1 MEAGWV
7 KASFIYCRKSTAT
20 SVMSQGVPRFAPF
33 QPSHLDMHDSD
44 IDPQRLRAETFV
56 ETVEYHP
63 VLGSTNDRARL
74 AAQSA
79 SAELPL
85 LIIAEE
91 QTAGRGQ
98 RKRDWWTGRGNL
110 AFSLLLDADRHT
122 TMRDKGPPLALLA
135 AVAVAQTIQPQ
146 MDRRAVGL
154 HWPND
159 VYVEDRKIA
168 GILVEVLAD
177 GRPIVG
183 VGLNVNSRLADV
195 PETLQATATTMA
207 ELSGRTFHRI
217 ELLIDLMAR
226 FESTLQLAASDPQRI
241 AEGIDELCLQK
252 GQRLSVET
260 GDKSVTGQCA
270 GIAAD
275 GALLLKT
282 ESGQQ
287 QIRSGSLIRLLTAD

>member
-1 MEAGWV
+1 
-7 KASFIYCRKSTAT
+7 
-20 SVMSQGVPRFAPF
+20 
-33 QPSHLDMHDSD
+33 MHDSD
-44 IDPQRLRAETFV
+44 IEPSRLQAETFV
-56 ETVEYHP
+56 QNVEHHP

-79 SAELPL
+79 SAKLPL

-91 QTAGRGQ
+91 QTAARGQ

-110 AFSLLLDADRHT
+110 AFSLLLDADRGT
-122 TMRDKGPPLALLA
+122 TVRDRGPPLALLA
-135 AVAVAQTIQPQ
+135 ALAIVKTIEPHVAP
-146 MDRRAVGL
+146 RRVGL

-183 VGLNVNSRLADV
+183 IGLNVNSRLADA
-195 PETLQATATTMA
+195 PEALQATATTMT
-207 ELSGRTFHRI
+207 ELCGRTFHRT

-226 FESTLQLAASDPQRI
+226 FESTVQLAASHPQRI

-275 GALLLKT
+275 GALLLETK
-282 ESGQQ
+282 SGPQR
-287 QIRSGSLIRLLTAD
+287 IRSGSLIRLLTAE